1 MNELQFDR
9 AEYAQ
14 PSPSAVTC
22 TACQHTIVD
31 NYYTAYDGSIVC
43 AQCREKQEHQAEG
56 WSGVR
61 MARAFFAGLGVAIAG
76 SIVYWGVRKL
86 TNMEFGLL
94 AIAVGFGVGKAVLWG
109 SRYRGGAA
117 YQTLAILLTYA
128 SICANYTPDII
139 EELMNRNGSQEQTT
153 QVQQQGQQPKAV
165 EANAANAGASL
176 GALTLAFGFVLIL
189 SFIAPFMSGFGNVIG
204 ILIIFFGL
212 YQAWKVTKKRD
223 WTYGGPFSVTP
234 NSR

>member
-14 PSPSAVTC
+14 PAPSAVTC
-22 TACQHTIVD
+22 TACQQTIVD
-31 NYYTAYDGSIVC
+31 NYYTAHDDSIVC
-43 AQCREKQEHQAEG
+43 AQCREKREHQAEG

-61 MARAFFAGLGVAIAG
+61 MGRAFFAGLGVAIAG

-128 SICANYTPDII
+128 SICGNYAPDIV
-139 EELMNRNGSQEQTT
+139 EELLQRNASQAQTT
-153 QVQQQGQQPKAV
+153 QAQQGQQQPKAV
-165 EANAANAGASL
+165 EANAANAGVSL
-176 GALTLAFGFVLIL
+176 GGLALALGFVLAL
-189 SFIAPFMSGFGNVIG
+189 SFIAPFLSGFQNVIG
-204 ILIIFFGL
+204 ILILFFGL

-223 WTYGGPFSVTP
+223 LTYSGPFSVTP
-234 NSR
+234 TSR